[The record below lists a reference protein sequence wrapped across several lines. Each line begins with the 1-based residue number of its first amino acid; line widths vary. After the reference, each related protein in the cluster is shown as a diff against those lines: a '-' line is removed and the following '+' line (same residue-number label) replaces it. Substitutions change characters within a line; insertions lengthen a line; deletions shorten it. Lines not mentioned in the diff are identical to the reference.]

1 METRIGK
8 VRNEP
13 LASSVDRSE
22 QKWLGV
28 GEWRLETKRE
38 ADGLIT

>member
-1 METRIGK
+1 M
-8 VRNEP
+8 EP

-22 QKWLGV
+22 QKMALGV
-28 GEWRLETKRE
+28 VGMRLETKRE